1 MANELRAFFV
11 KVENFGDDAN
21 CIVMSRS
28 PAKAK
33 YQVYREAREAGYKVN
48 FADLKVRRVPDWDNG
63 GLLEGPCYSENVINT
78 L

>member
-11 KVENFGDDAN
+11 KVINWDEAN

-33 YQVYREAREAGYKVN
+33 YKVWSSAKEAGYNVK
-48 FADLKVRRVPDWDNG
+48 FADLKVRRAPEWDNG
-63 GLLEGPCYSENVINT
+63 GLIEGPCYSENVINA